1 MTFIWHSKVRNK
13 NNTKDNLKTTIALIT
28 ILKTKQVLRIINNVY
43 IMSKCLQKLSN
54 IIINQISSNTKGWAK
69 GLTNGL
75 TENVMKC
82 VEN

>member
-1 MTFIWHSKVRNK
+1 
-13 NNTKDNLKTTIALIT
+13 
-28 ILKTKQVLRIINNVY
+28 
-43 IMSKCLQKLSN
+43 MSKCLQKLSN

>member
-1 MTFIWHSKVRNK
+1 M
-13 NNTKDNLKTTIALIT
+13 A

-54 IIINQISSNTKGWAK
+54 IIINQISSNTKVWAK
-69 GLTNGL
+69 VLTNGL